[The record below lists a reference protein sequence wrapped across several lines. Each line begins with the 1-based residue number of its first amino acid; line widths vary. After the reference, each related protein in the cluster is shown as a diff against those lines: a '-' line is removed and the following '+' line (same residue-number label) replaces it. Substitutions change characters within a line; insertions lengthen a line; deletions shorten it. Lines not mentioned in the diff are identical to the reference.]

1 MNNANEREYIKIRDL
16 LIYMNIAV
24 IISWA
29 FKKISKRENI
39 DVFSH
44 AVSITMGWLV
54 GKLITGYIESAMENT
69 DEVENPPQ
77 V

>member
-1 MNNANEREYIKIRDL
+1 MNNANEKEYIRIRDL
-16 LIYMNIAV
+16 LIYLNIAV

-54 GKLITGYIESAMENT
+54 GKLITGYIESAMEA
-69 DEVENPPQ
+69 ENPPQ
-77 V
+77 E

>member
-1 MNNANEREYIKIRDL
+1 MNNANEKEYIRIRDL
-16 LIYMNIAV
+16 LIYLNIAV

-54 GKLITGYIESAMENT
+54 GKLITGYIESAQEDT
-69 DEVENPPQ
+69 VE
-77 V
+77 

>member
-1 MNNANEREYIKIRDL
+1 MNNANEKEYIRIRDL
-16 LIYMNIAV
+16 LIYLNIAV

-54 GKLITGYIESAMENT
+54 GKLITGYIESTAENGG
-69 DEVENPPQ
+69 E
-77 V
+77 

>member
-1 MNNANEREYIKIRDL
+1 MNNANEKEYIRIRDL

-54 GKLITGYIESAMENT
+54 GKLNRLY
-69 DEVENPPQ
+69 
-77 V
+77 

>member
-1 MNNANEREYIKIRDL
+1 MNNTNEREYIKIRDL

-29 FKKISKRENI
+29 FKKISKKENI

-54 GKLITGYIESAMENT
+54 GKLITGYIESTIGE
-69 DEVENPPQ
+69 PPRA
-77 V
+77 

>member
-54 GKLITGYIESAMENT
+54 GKLITGYIESAQEDT
-69 DEVENPPQ
+69 VE
-77 V
+77 

>member
-1 MNNANEREYIKIRDL
+1 MNNANEKEYIRIRDL

-54 GKLITGYIESAMENT
+54 GKLITGYIESTMEA
-69 DEVENPPQ
+69 ENSPQ
-77 V
+77 A

>member
-1 MNNANEREYIKIRDL
+1 MNNTNEREYIKIKDL
-16 LIYMNIAV
+16 LIYLNIAV

-54 GKLITGYIESAMENT
+54 GKLITGYIESTAEN
-69 DEVENPPQ
+69 DGE
-77 V
+77 

>member
-1 MNNANEREYIKIRDL
+1 MNNANEKEYIRIRDL
-16 LIYMNIAV
+16 LIYLNIAV

-54 GKLITGYIESAMENT
+54 GKLITGYIESAMEA
-69 DEVENPPQ
+69 ENPPQ
-77 V
+77 A

>member
-1 MNNANEREYIKIRDL
+1 MNNANEKEYIRIRDL

-54 GKLITGYIESAMENT
+54 GKLITGYIESAQE
-69 DEVENPPQ
+69 DAVE
-77 V
+77 